1 MSFSSSQP
9 ARQPASQPTSLAT
22 TDNQWWEVV
31 VDCPIALEDSV
42 FWHFSQLESK
52 GTASQQDGVRCVVK
66 AYLLSSEFDIKTLK
80 TIRQTIVDSETQM
93 GLEPTTQV
101 SWSLIAEED
110 WSSSWKEHWQPEAV
124 GDRLLINPAWM
135 EPPDTDRTILTL
147 DPGSA
152 FGTGAHATTQLCLK
166 ALEKQ
171 SQDQRLANAVIA
183 DIGCGSGIL
192 SIVSLLYGAKQ
203 AYAAD
208 VDPLAVKAT
217 RENADLNGIAPETLQ
232 IRLGSVG
239 EVIEMAAGPVDGI
252 VCNILSE
259 IIVGL
264 IIPRLSELADGQTW
278 GILCGILT
286 SKAAWVE
293 EHLNAYGWQVTG
305 LTYQDEWS
313 AMTIK
318 LAKPLA
324 NQLAKSV

>member
-1 MSFSSSQP
+1 MPFPSSQT
-9 ARQPASQPTSLAT
+9 AAQPNSFAP

-31 VDCPIALEDSV
+31 VDCPLTLEESV
-42 FWHFSQLESK
+42 YWYFSQLESK
-52 GTASQQDGVRCVVK
+52 GTASQQVGTRCVVK
-66 AYLLSSEFDIKTLK
+66 AYLLSTEFEHETLE
-80 TIRQTIVDSETQM
+80 TLRQTILDDEVQM

-110 WSSSWKEHWQPEAV
+110 WSSSWKVHWQPEEV

-135 EPPDTDRTILTL
+135 EPPETDRTILTL

-166 ALEKQ
+166 ALEEQAEQK
-171 SQDQRLANAVIA
+171 LANAVIA

-203 AYAAD
+203 VYAAD
-208 VDPLAVKAT
+208 VDPLAIRAS
-217 RENADLNGIAPETLQ
+217 RDNANLNDIDPEALQ

-239 EVIEMAAGPVDGI
+239 EVVEMAAGPVDGI

-264 IIPRLSELADGQTW
+264 IIPRLSELANEHTW

-293 EHLNAYGWQVTG
+293 EHLTARGWQVTG
-305 LTYQDEWS
+305 TTYQDEWC
-313 AMTIK
+313 AMTIE
-318 LAKPLA
+318 LAKPKSTTH
-324 NQLAKSV
+324 AKP